1 MLLDKDD
8 NEMNSLSEIN
18 ITPFV
23 DVLLVLLIIF
33 MVSAPL
39 IQTGISINLPRSK
52 TSDKTGQEEKVIL
65 SITKKKQLYVNKT
78 KTALETLGKKLEV
91 MYKKRKDH
99 SLYIRADKN
108 IPYNLVIQV
117 MDVAKQSGILK
128 IGMITNKKR

>member
-1 MLLDKDD
+1 MLLNNDD
-8 NEMNSLSEIN
+8 NEINSLSEIN

-65 SITKKKQLYVNKT
+65 SITKKRQLYVNKT
-78 KTALETLGKKLEV
+78 KTALENLGKKLKV